1 MQNIF
6 KTLTVLLVVFFVSCK
21 PESKIKPDA
30 IKNIPS
36 NIIVK
41 EKSVSGN
48 FDSVIYDM
56 TLFPSSDSVFY
67 DSIYFRNI
75 GTIPFNFSHFDQH
88 KFIYFGDPT
97 IIDSDS
103 FYFTITFD
111 DDNRINNIVDLYST
125 NHRYA
130 FPEIS
135 RQATFHY
142 NIENKINS
150 FIYGYGSSIGSC
162 NIYTTGSNG
171 IYYTNHQGNDS
182 LVIFTDVASCNIGAF
197 EYDTIIVNYLS
208 KNNNTNE
215 LYLSYPTIPSR
226 TSFTA
231 EYNLF
236 FLQYV
241 PFPKVNGK
249 LIESVYFNKTQQPF
263 TPIKYNYSYTF
274 DANNRVKT
282 AKIYYFDKAKE
293 ELIEFNY

>member
-21 PESKIKPDA
+21 PENKIKPDV
-30 IKNIPS
+30 ITNIPS

-75 GTIPFNFSHFDQH
+75 RTIPFNFSHFDQH

-103 FYFTITFD
+103 LYFTINFD
-111 DDNRINNIVDLYST
+111 DNNRINNIVDLYST
-125 NHRYA
+125 NNRYA

-135 RQATFHY
+135 RQATFY
-142 NIENKINS
+142 YTTENKINRFS
-150 FIYGYGSSIGSC
+150 YGYGNSTWSC
-162 NIYTTGSNG
+162 NIYTTGSRG
-171 IYYTNHQGNDS
+171 TYYTNSRGNDS
-182 LVIFTDVASCNIGAF
+182 LVIQTEVAGCNIGAY

-215 LYLSYPTIPSR
+215 LYLTYPTISSR

-231 EYNLF
+231 DDNLF

-241 PFPKVNGK
+241 PFPKINGK
-249 LIESVYFNKTQQPF
+249 LIESVYYHKFQQPF
-263 TPIKYNYSYTF
+263 TPIKYNYSYTY